1 MTSVIKKGLLSM
13 SVLFA
18 TTITFN
24 TVHAAEN
31 TASEKGT
38 MGYGYQKYIEKHPE
52 EKNNETQESAFR
64 SNANTTATGERVLDI
79 SEWQGKLSAQQV
91 KDLKANYDFI
101 IIRAQYGSE
110 KVDATL
116 EHNSNLLDKYNLDFG
131 VYSYSM
137 YENPDDARYEAQTLY
152 NRAPKASFYINDF
165 EENTV
170 TSGTAD
176 ESTTAWYD
184 KMRSLAGDK
193 KILFYSYENFMKEHA
208 SESVGQY
215 DGYWLANYNQEQPT
229 QEHVLWQ
236 YTDSYASPELNQNVD
251 ANYTGPGV
259 DTSWFTS

>member
-1 MTSVIKKGLLSM
+1 MSSIIRKGFLSI
-13 SVLFA
+13 SILFA
-18 TTITFN
+18 TTMTLN
-24 TVHAAEN
+24 AAHAAED
-31 TASEKGT
+31 TANQKGT
-38 MGYGYQKYIEKHPE
+38 MGYGYQKYLDEHPE
-52 EKNNETQESAFR
+52 KAQKEKPESSFR
-64 SNANTTATGERVLDI
+64 SEAGTTAAGERVLDI
-79 SEWQGKLSAQQV
+79 SEWQGDLTAQQV
-91 KDLKANYDFI
+91 KDLKSNYDFI

-137 YENPDDARYEAQTLY
+137 YENPEDARYEAQTLY

-170 TSGTAD
+170 TSGTTE
-176 ESTTAWYD
+176 ESTSAWYD
-184 KMRSLAGDK
+184 EMRSLAGDK

-215 DGYWLANYNQEQPT
+215 DGYWIANYNPGQPT

>member
-1 MTSVIKKGLLSM
+1 M
-13 SVLFA
+13 
-18 TTITFN
+18 
-24 TVHAAEN
+24 
-31 TASEKGT
+31 
-38 MGYGYQKYIEKHPE
+38 
-52 EKNNETQESAFR
+52 
-64 SNANTTATGERVLDI
+64 
-79 SEWQGKLSAQQV
+79 
-91 KDLKANYDFI
+91 
-101 IIRAQYGSE
+101 
-110 KVDATL
+110 
-116 EHNSNLLDKYNLDFG
+116 
-131 VYSYSM
+131 
-137 YENPDDARYEAQTLY
+137 
-152 NRAPKASFYINDF
+152 
-165 EENTV
+165 

-208 SESVGQY
+208 TESVGQY

>member
-31 TASEKGT
+31 TANQKGT

-52 EKNNETQESAFR
+52 EKNNETQESSFR
-64 SNANTTATGERVLDI
+64 SNASTTASGERVLDI

-110 KVDATL
+110 KVDAAL

-137 YENPDDARYEAQTLY
+137 YENP
-152 NRAPKASFYINDF
+152 
-165 EENTV
+165 
-170 TSGTAD
+170 
-176 ESTTAWYD
+176 
-184 KMRSLAGDK
+184 
-193 KILFYSYENFMKEHA
+193 
-208 SESVGQY
+208 
-215 DGYWLANYNQEQPT
+215 
-229 QEHVLWQ
+229 
-236 YTDSYASPELNQNVD
+236 
-251 ANYTGPGV
+251 
-259 DTSWFTS
+259 